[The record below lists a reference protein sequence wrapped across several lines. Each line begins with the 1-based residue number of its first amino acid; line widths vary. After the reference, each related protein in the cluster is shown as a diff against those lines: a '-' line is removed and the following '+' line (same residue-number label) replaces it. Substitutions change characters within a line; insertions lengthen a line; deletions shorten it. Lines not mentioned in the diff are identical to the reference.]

1 MTENFFGPK
10 KGFFQYFSVLI
21 LFIFSLT
28 LSLGGGYLIALGG
41 SPYYLIVGV
50 LLLAV
55 TWLFLQSK
63 PAAFWLYGLI
73 LFGTWVWSLWE
84 VGTDFWALAP
94 RFDLWL
100 LLGIWLLLPFNHRGF
115 YVAIYQGSKNALLR
129 AKVLNAG
136 LLVLMAATLIV
147 SLFFDPQTINGHIS
161 RAQPE
166 KSQPVAGV
174 SDEDWIAYGRT
185 QAGERYS
192 PLRQINTNNAKDL
205 EVAWIYHTQD
215 MKTDADSGEG
225 TYEVT
230 PIKVADK
237 LFICTA
243 HQFLDAIDAK
253 TGKRLWRFDPHLAP
267 TKKFQH
273 MTCRG
278 VSYYDEATAAKINP
292 LSAERTAT
300 PPSSVCP
307 RKVLLPVNDGRLF
320 AINADSGEPCHDF
333 ADNGVID
340 LKKKM
345 PYAYPG
351 GYNPTSPAVVT
362 ASTII
367 IGGSVTDNY
376 SNKEPSGVIRG
387 YDVNTGALKWVFDT
401 GAKDPNE
408 ISETDYVHNSPNA
421 WAPLAYDA
429 VRDIVYIPTGV
440 GTPDIWGG
448 DRDALKERYAN
459 SILALDA
466 TTGELIWHFQ
476 TTHHDL
482 WDMDVPSQ
490 PTLADITLAD
500 GKTLPLVYVT
510 TKTGNIFVLNRENG
524 EAVVPIEERAVPQT
538 VKRGPQTF
546 GEHYAKTQPFSKLD
560 LAPKDKLSGKN
571 MWGAT
576 MFDQL
581 LCRVIFHKLNYD
593 GIYTPP
599 SENGT
604 LVFPGNL
611 GVFEWGGIS
620 VNPDRAV
627 AVMNPLALPFV
638 SQLKRED
645 ANRAETVSPSGTEK
659 GFQPMYGTPY
669 SVKLEPFLSPLGL
682 PCKAPA
688 WGYIAGVDL
697 KTNEI
702 VWKKRIGTIRDSL
715 PHLMQLPPLKIG
727 VPGLGGVMSTAG
739 GVMFV
744 AATQDNYIR
753 AFDVANGEKL
763 WQARLPAGG
772 QATPMTY
779 MQDGTQYV
787 VIMAG
792 GHSSFGTKLGDALV
806 AYKLKINNEFHPSY

>member
-1 MTENFFGPK
+1 MQEVSISQSKWGKTITT
-10 KGFFQYFSVLI
+10 V
-21 LFIFSLT
+21 IFSL
-28 LSLGGGYLIALGG
+28 LSLILLVAGIWLATLGG
-41 SPYYLIVGV
+41 SIYYLLAGIV
-50 LLLAV
+50 LAV
-55 TWLFLQSK
+55 ITVLWIKDKISAL
-63 PAAFWLYGLI
+63 WLYSIGLLVTLI
-73 LFGTWVWSLWE
+73 WSLWE

-94 RFDLWL
+94 RVDIWFLLGVWL
-100 LLGIWLLLPFNHRGF
+100 LFPFTNRMLAQHSSIKAAKGSLSVVMLAVLAVLGYSIFN
-115 YVAIYQGSKNALLR
+115 
-129 AKVLNAG
+129 
-136 LLVLMAATLIV
+136 
-147 SLFFDPQTINGHIS
+147 DPQEINGTIS

-166 KSQPVAGV
+166 TSTPVAGV
-174 SDEDWIAYGRT
+174 AEADWPAYGRT

-192 PLRQINTNNAKDL
+192 PLNQINVDNVKNL
-205 EVAWIYHTQD
+205 EVAWTYHTED
-215 MKTDADSGEG
+215 MKTEKDSGES

-230 PIKVADK
+230 PIKVDNT
-237 LFICTA
+237 LYLCTT
-243 HQFLDAIDAK
+243 HQFLDAVDAE
-253 TGKRLWRFDPHLAP
+253 TGKRLWRFDPHLEP
-267 TKKFQH
+267 TKRFQH

-278 VSYYDEATAAKINP
+278 VSYYDEKTAAAINP
-292 LSAERTAT
+292 KSASVSDSV
-300 PPSSVCP
+300 PSAVCP
-307 RKVLLPVNDGRLF
+307 RKILLPVNDGRLI
-320 AINADSGEPCHDF
+320 AVNADTGEACSDF
-333 ADNGVID
+333 GEKGTIN
-340 LKKKM
+340 LRKKM
-345 PYAYPG
+345 PYDYPG

-367 IGGSVTDNY
+367 IGGSVTDNL

-387 YDVNTGALKWVFDT
+387 YDVNSGELKWVFDT
-401 GAKDPNE
+401 GAQDPNAMPGE
-408 ISETDYVHNSPNA
+408 DTDFVHNSPNA

-429 VRDIVYIPTGV
+429 ERDIVYIPTGV

-448 DRDALKERYAN
+448 NRTNLKERYAN
-459 SILALDA
+459 SVLALNA
-466 TTGELIWHFQ
+466 TTGKLLWSFQ

-490 PTLADITLAD
+490 PSLGDYQ
-500 GKTLPLVYVT
+500 LPNGQKVPAIYVL
-510 TKTGNIFVLNRENG
+510 TKTGNLFVLNRETG
-524 EAVVPIEERAVPQT
+524 EPLIPVEERPVPQT
-538 VKRGPQTF
+538 VARGPQTF
-546 GEHYAKTQPFSKLD
+546 GEHYSATQPFTEIN
-560 LAPKDKLSGKN
+560 LAPPGKLTDKD

-581 LCRVIFHKLNYD
+581 MCRIIFKGLNYD

-611 GVFEWGGIS
+611 GVFEWGGLS
-620 VNPDRAV
+620 LNSDRQV

-638 SQLKRED
+638 SKLKRED
-645 ANRAETVSPSGTEK
+645 PNRAETIKGSGTEG

-669 SVKLEPFLSPLGL
+669 SVSLEPFLSPLGL
-682 PCKAPA
+682 PCKQPG

-697 KTNEI
+697 TTHKI

-715 PHLMQLPPLKIG
+715 PKLMQLPPLKIG
-727 VPGLGGVMSTAG
+727 VPGLGGVISTAG

-753 AFDVANGEKL
+753 AFNVSNGEQL

-779 MQDGTQYV
+779 MQNGKQYI

-806 AYKLKINNEFHPSY
+806 AYKLPDAK